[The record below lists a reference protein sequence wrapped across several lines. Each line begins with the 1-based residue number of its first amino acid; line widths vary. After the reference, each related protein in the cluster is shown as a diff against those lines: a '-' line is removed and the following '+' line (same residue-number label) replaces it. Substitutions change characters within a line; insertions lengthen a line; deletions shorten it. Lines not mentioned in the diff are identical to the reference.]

1 MLNPILIIGASKR
14 YVPLFSALKDLGI
27 ETEQVPSPSEAL
39 STLCAKSYGA
49 VLMECDQGIPSGIDT
64 AQKIH
69 KTRPNIPVVAL
80 GSSPDTRDEKD
91 LNGHHDLMDYLPMT
105 GVENIDLARILTSL
119 KRVIPELRTQVLPGR
134 DLLWMKTGNE
144 KMKKIIALV
153 DIIKDE
159 TGSVLIQGENG
170 TGKEVIAWLLHYSG
184 RIHTAPFVAINCAAI
199 PETLL
204 ESELFGH
211 EKGAFTGATDK
222 RIGKFELAH
231 KGTAFLDEIGDM
243 PTHTQAKILRVLETG
258 VIERVGGLKKIPVKL
273 RIVAA
278 TNQNILDKIEKGEFR
293 QDLFYRIN
301 TFTLHL
307 PPLRERTEDLPN
319 LAQHFLDL
327 VGARRGGGP
336 RKRLSAEAERLL
348 LAYDWPGNVRE
359 LRNVME
365 RAAVLTA
372 ATVIGPEALPEEVL
386 SKPNETVVPPQPFVS
401 ATPVPTAS
409 PSGTPGQIVPLKE
422 LERRAIIEALTQVG
436 YNATQTAK
444 QLGISKATLYRKLK
458 EYRISRRLILWS

>member
-49 VLMECDQGIPSGIDT
+49 VLMECDQGLPSGIDT
-64 AQKIH
+64 AEKIH

-80 GSSPDTRDEKD
+80 GSGPDTRDEQD
-91 LNGHHDLMDYLPMT
+91 LNGHKDLLDYLPMT
-105 GVENIDLARILTSL
+105 GVENIDLARLLTSL

-134 DLLWMKTGNE
+134 DLLWMKTANE

-184 RIHTAPFVAINCAAI
+184 RMHTAPFVAINCAAI

-222 RIGKFELAH
+222 RVGKFELAH

-258 VIERVGGLKKIPVKL
+258 VIERVGGHKKIPVKI

-278 TNQNILDKIEKGEFR
+278 TNQKILEKIEQGQFR

-307 PPLRERTEDLPN
+307 PPLRERKEDLPN

-336 RKRLSAEAERLL
+336 RKRLSAESERLL

-372 ATVIGPEALPEEVL
+372 ATVIGPEALPEEVV
-386 SKPNETVVPPQPFVS
+386 SKPNENVVPPQPFES
-401 ATPVPTAS
+401 AAPAPTAS

>member
-1 MLNPILIIGASKR
+1 MGSGP
-14 YVPLFSALKDLGI
+14 
-27 ETEQVPSPSEAL
+27 EARDDK
-39 STLCAKSYGA
+39 A
-49 VLMECDQGIPSGIDT
+49 
-64 AQKIH
+64 AQCK
-69 KTRPNIPVVAL
+69 
-80 GSSPDTRDEKD
+80 E
-91 LNGHHDLMDYLPMT
+91 LMDYLPMT
-105 GVENIDLARILTSL
+105 GVENIDLARLLSSL
-119 KRVIPELRTQVLPGR
+119 KQALPELREQVLPGR
-134 DLLWMKTGNE
+134 DLLWMKTNSE
-144 KMKKIIALV
+144 KMKKILALV

-159 TGSVLIQGENG
+159 SGSVLIQGENG

-211 EKGAFTGATDK
+211 EKGSFTGATEK

-243 PTHTQAKILRVLETG
+243 PINTQAKILRVLETG
-258 VIERVGGLKKIPVKL
+258 VIERVGGHKKIPVKV

-278 TNQNILDKIEKGEFR
+278 TNQKILDKIEKGEFR
-293 QDLFYRIN
+293 QDLYYRIN
-301 TFTLHL
+301 TFTLNL
-307 PPLRERTEDLPN
+307 PPLRERKEDLLH

-336 RKRLSAEAERLL
+336 RKRLSRDAEQILM
-348 LAYDWPGNVRE
+348 AYDWPGNVRE

-372 ATVIGPEALPEEVL
+372 NTQIGPEALPDELISNPAQETAVVV
-386 SKPNETVVPPQPFVS
+386 PRPIETVV
-401 ATPVPTAS
+401 S
-409 PSGTPGQIVPLKE
+409 PSPHTNGTNGTPSPIIPLKE
-422 LERRAIIEALTQVG
+422 LERKAIIDALSQVG

-444 QLGISKATLYRKLK
+444 QLSAKLDLFCTLWRCT
-458 EYRISRRLILWS
+458 LIVKSVEG